1 MVKMVVI
8 LCLLVDLVVV
18 LGVVVDKDQLPLDLL
33 LNQEQT
39 HYMVPL
45 TTEMQVERDLGLAL
59 HIVDL
64 VEVVPVVP
72 VEMLSPQALVELVVM
87 EEHLLLHMDQQIRY
101 LMQVVVV
108 AVTLHMVVIMQVA
121 HLVEVVLLVPEEG
134 STGGGG
140 GGNPVGASTPNSGG
154 SGIAVIRYQ
163 IATIST
169 AKATGGAVSFAGGKT
184 IHTFV
189 NSGTFTVTSGPISA
203 DYLVIGGGG
212 GGGTFDAGGGG
223 AGALK
228 YATGQTIADGPYSVT
243 VGGGGST
250 GQLYP
255 GSNSPGTQSQLALPS
270 AVTSP
275 GGGGGAPYQTDGG
288 AGGSGGGGGG
298 NPGRSV
304 AAGSG
309 DSGHPGGIDQAS
321 PSNGWG
327 NDGAVGTPNTST
339 QPTHGGGG
347 GGAAGAG
354 DNGITSPYPT
364 ARVVPVVMA
373 QDIVFLEP
381 LDIMLVVV
389 EEDLKVIQ
397 EEFHRQDQEDKVVE
411 VTVDMDLLFLPI
423 NLMEMMQR

>member
-1 MVKMVVI
+1 MSP
-8 LCLLVDLVVV
+8 
-18 LGVVVDKDQLPLDLL
+18 GGSGGGSWGGGGQGP
-33 LNQEQT
+33 
-39 HYMVPL
+39 
-45 TTEMQVERDLGLAL
+45 TTFGSATQPGTNSLYGATDYGNAGGKRPWGRFLYCGSGGGGAGGAGGDAGNPASTGGTGGNGRASTIAYGPANPVSYAGGGGGGNTPYGGNNAVEPGGGGAAGSRG
-59 HIVDL
+59 
-64 VEVVPVVP
+64 
-72 VEMLSPQALVELVVM
+72 
-87 EEHLLLHMDQQIRY
+87 EH
-101 LMQVVVV
+101 
-108 AVTLHMVVIMQVA
+108 A
-121 HLVEVVLLVPEEG
+121 
-134 STGGGG
+134 TGGGG
-140 GGNPVGASTPNSGG
+140 GGALAGASTPNSGG

-309 DSGHPGGIDQAS
+309 DSGHPGGID
-321 PSNGWG
+321 
-327 NDGAVGTPNTST
+327 
-339 QPTHGGGG
+339 
-347 GGAAGAG
+347 
-354 DNGITSPYPT
+354 
-364 ARVVPVVMA
+364 
-373 QDIVFLEP
+373 
-381 LDIMLVVV
+381 
-389 EEDLKVIQ
+389 
-397 EEFHRQDQEDKVVE
+397 HRQCWRIAFKW
-411 VTVDMDLLFLPI
+411 LG
-423 NLMEMMQR
+423 